1 MWDGRT
7 RHRNQTA
14 LENVTAPSCSRAQV
28 NFEAHVAP
36 LADEENFDEIAPMQ
50 GRYKTSDAVSYEDLM
65 EFALDA

>member
-1 MWDGRT
+1 M
-7 RHRNQTA
+7 A
-14 LENVTAPSCSRAQV
+14 KLKV
-28 NFEAHVAP
+28 NFEDRAP